1 MSAQSWRVGRAF
13 ATVALSFSMI
23 AGPAMIAAPATAQQT
38 AIVDPNAPKGPLSA
52 HDAAIDAARRGD
64 YIAAVDFAKKAAAAG
79 QPLEAD
85 QVDFMQGKAA
95 KQQAA
100 LDEETKAK
108 AAQASAQQTAEQIQA
123 RKQADYAKRG
133 GGKPDGVAVAQCRAG
148 DNNQVQTVTNAYA
161 SGFSRSGAA
170 GPVTAEGGR
179 KTKCEG

>member
-1 MSAQSWRVGRAF
+1 LF
-13 ATVALSFSMI
+13 
-23 AGPAMIAAPATAQQT
+23 AGPAVLATPAAAQT
-38 AIVDPNAPKGPLSA
+38 AIVDPNAPKGPMSA
-52 HDAAIDAARRGD
+52 HDAALDAARRGD

-85 QVDFMQGKAA
+85 QVDFMTGKAQ

-100 LDEETKAK
+100 LDEDAKQK
-108 AAQASAQQTAEQIQA
+108 AATATAQQTAQQIQA
-123 RKQADYAKRG
+123 RQQADYAKRG

-161 SGFSRSGAA
+161 SGFSRNGAA